1 MRARIALSLA
11 AALMVCALSASGVAA
26 IHEDQLGRHDW
37 YRQYLGRY
45 RAAEFAKKSARVA
58 VASEQNAL
66 AALNLRTGDVEW
78 RQIFGEAD
86 PLREIVTTD
95 KPAALFSLSGAEG
108 NQMLRAWNLH
118 SGALVWDRVLCDEA
132 EGAPQQPPVNGG
144 LLQMGPDQTT
154 ALGRSLIFVT
164 ACGQMQA
171 INSSTAGVEWTYTT
185 PPQATAVSVYLHP
198 FSTSLTVV
206 AVVTSGDTV
215 GLEAATVSALDGSVL
230 SSSSIEVP
238 EAAGPLAGASLAVLK
253 SSIAVLSADGAQLC
267 TAPLDPSATC
277 NCQPVSEALP
287 STTGAGAITLAKQ
300 QPRSA
305 LLFQHQQGGD
315 TVFTLAAMKPGAKVE
330 QLVAVGG
337 FSAACPLSLEGGGE
351 VIGFAGAD
359 AEGVRWSVVDA
370 ATGETVHS
378 EAVERFHGWG
388 RAAAGGGA
396 TGLDACFLATYT
408 SKDGGTGWRMLV
420 AASDAAAALLQQREA
435 VWAREEALAGVVA
448 CQALDFP
455 KYGGVEG
462 GNAGLAPMQHLRK
475 QILTLKVQMGVAA
488 VEEAAELSELRLAG
502 SDKMLSTPDS
512 AGFRKL
518 LVVLT
523 AAGKLLALHNGD
535 GHVVWSLSFGVAAA
549 PQVLRLWQEPHS
561 LKVSPKVMVMRMD
574 GDRPGYSVVDAH
586 TGKEVDTGALAG
598 PVAQL
603 MALPH
608 TLRVDAAEQ
617 RMFLAIR
624 RPAPGAFRA
633 QLLPATP
640 AAVAAFQPHAASTVF
655 WTAEQ
660 APVPAVRGFAL
671 LAPEAGGA
679 EFEAV
684 EIWSLVFDATESVLA
699 ATQRSDGSVHSR
711 VKVLGD
717 RTMLVKYLNR
727 NTLFLATGPKLSAA
741 AHEASE
747 LTVHIIDTVTG
758 RHHFRQVHKGAA
770 GPVAV
775 AMAENWA
782 VYHYWSTTHL
792 RYEVAVIELYDDTS
806 ARSMS
811 LADAV
816 LSNSSALVS
825 SHDATAIKT
834 LRQVFFLNMGV
845 KAMAVTDTAR
855 GITGKQLLIA
865 TSTDQVYALDKR
877 FLDPRRPLGNPT
889 PMEKEER
896 LMPYKADL
904 GVSPFLYATYDKAVA
919 QLRGIDTFPTTLES
933 SSLMFAYGMDLFYTR
948 LAPSKN
954 FDMLDDGFSYALL
967 VVTLLVMAGL
977 GVYLQITKARNEL
990 AKKWA

>member
-11 AALMVCALSASGVAA
+11 AALMVFALCASGVAA

-154 ALGRSLIFVT
+154 ALGRSLIFIT

-171 INSSTAGVEWTYTT
+171 INSSTADVEWTYTT

-198 FSTSLTVV
+198 LSTSLTVV

-351 VIGFAGAD
+351 VVGFAGAD

-420 AASDAAAALLQQREA
+420 AASDTAAALLQQREA

-448 CQALDFP
+448 SQALDFP

-475 QILTLKVQMGVAA
+475 QILTLK
-488 VEEAAELSELRLAG
+488 EAAELSELRLAG

-535 GHVVWSLSFGVAAA
+535 GHVVWSLSFGVADA
-549 PQVLRLWQEPHS
+549 PQVAPARPPRPSPLNPASFPALAPFNMCSALWQEPHS
-561 LKVSPKVMVMRMD
+561 LKVSPKVMVMRQD
-574 GDRPGYSVVDAH
+574 GRD
-586 TGKEVDTGALAG
+586 
-598 PVAQL
+598 
-603 MALPH
+603 
-608 TLRVDAAEQ
+608 
-617 RMFLAIR
+617 
-624 RPAPGAFRA
+624 APGTAW
-633 QLLPATP
+633 
-640 AAVAAFQPHAASTVF
+640 
-655 WTAEQ
+655 WT
-660 APVPAVRGFAL
+660 R
-671 LAPEAGGA
+671 
-679 EFEAV
+679 
-684 EIWSLVFDATESVLA
+684 
-699 ATQRSDGSVHSR
+699 TQ
-711 VKVLGD
+711 
-717 RTMLVKYLNR
+717 
-727 NTLFLATGPKLSAA
+727 
-741 AHEASE
+741 
-747 LTVHIIDTVTG
+747 
-758 RHHFRQVHKGAA
+758 
-770 GPVAV
+770 
-775 AMAENWA
+775 
-782 VYHYWSTTHL
+782 
-792 RYEVAVIELYDDTS
+792 
-806 ARSMS
+806 
-811 LADAV
+811 
-816 LSNSSALVS
+816 
-825 SHDATAIKT
+825 
-834 LRQVFFLNMGV
+834 
-845 KAMAVTDTAR
+845 
-855 GITGKQLLIA
+855 
-865 TSTDQVYALDKR
+865 
-877 FLDPRRPLGNPT
+877 
-889 PMEKEER
+889 
-896 LMPYKADL
+896 
-904 GVSPFLYATYDKAVA
+904 
-919 QLRGIDTFPTTLES
+919 
-933 SSLMFAYGMDLFYTR
+933 
-948 LAPSKN
+948 
-954 FDMLDDGFSYALL
+954 
-967 VVTLLVMAGL
+967 
-977 GVYLQITKARNEL
+977 
-990 AKKWA
+990 